1 MSIIII
7 DIDFFKK
14 VNDTYG
20 HSVGDD
26 VLVKLSVKLREL
38 SRKNDVIC
46 RYGGEEFII
55 LLPKTDLEGAVS
67 FAEKIREQTSLIAI
81 STDKDE
87 HFTITLSLGV
97 SQVDYEKDESIKVA
111 IDKADKALYRAKNSG
126 KNRVCS

>member
-1 MSIIII
+1 M
-7 DIDFFKK
+7 
-14 VNDTYG
+14 
-20 HSVGDD
+20 
-26 VLVKLSVKLREL
+26 
-38 SRKNDVIC
+38 IC

-55 LLPKTDLEGAVS
+55 LLPKTDLEGAIS

-81 STDKDE
+81 STDKDK